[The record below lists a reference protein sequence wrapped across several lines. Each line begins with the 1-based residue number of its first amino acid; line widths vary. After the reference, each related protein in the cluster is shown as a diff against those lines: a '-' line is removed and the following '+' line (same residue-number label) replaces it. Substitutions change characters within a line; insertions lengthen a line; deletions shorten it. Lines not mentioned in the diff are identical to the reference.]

1 VSQICTIVTEV
12 KNLADVAEACKALG
26 WRFVADGGNLR
37 SYESQCGR
45 RCTVLVEFPE
55 SIVNRE
61 GKPLNLKYNLGLVPK
76 EYGTGYTLLH
86 DNAMMG
92 HEAPEPGS
100 MDLETA
106 TLLGQF
112 KQAVAVAAVTRQA
125 ARKRQQVSK
134 VLLADGTVR
143 LDIVVRR

>member
-1 VSQICTIVTEV
+1 MSQICTIVTEV
-12 KNLADVAEACKALG
+12 KDLADVAEACKALG

-76 EYGTGYTLLH
+76 DYGTGYTLLH

-92 HEAPEPGS
+92 HEAPEAGT
-100 MDLETA
+100 MDPETA
-106 TLLGQF
+106 RLIGQF
-112 KQAVAVAAVTRQA
+112 KQAIAVAAVTRQA
-125 ARKRQQVSK
+125 VRKRQQVQKTLMS
-134 VLLADGTVR
+134 DGTIR
-143 LDIVVRR
+143 IDIVVRR